1 MSTLIQSL
9 TRRIGYMLSLP
20 ERTVRSIAAVVG
32 GASTLLTE
40 TLFPE
45 ALRGTTLY
53 RVFVGDTQ
61 QFLIRQLAG
70 MKDDDPAD
78 GQTPAPASD
87 YAVRKTVG
95 AALETAGLFAMHLSP
110 LWVFAIAGDA
120 AAGTTVFLQRLTA
133 HLKANGVI
141 PEDTRV
147 DGLADL
153 LGAIQ
158 EASRASAGAV
168 DTPPLSAEELGRLAS
183 ELTDRYGRI
192 FGAATG
198 LLPRLETLW
207 KRMEQLAD
215 VNHVSLGRISGLL
228 TLDLARLGGR
238 GMGAAVAL
246 GQTGA
251 DIVAD
256 TILDSYAE
264 TLETIAR
271 QGLRDFVGTRL
282 APFVTAAARHFSPD
296 APTWTQSLLGLGET
310 PAPATGEDPKVS
322 GGSD

>member
-1 MSTLIQSL
+1 MSTLIQTL

-32 GASTLLTE
+32 GTSTLLTD

-53 RVFVGDTQ
+53 KVFVGDTQ
-61 QFLIRQLAG
+61 QFLIRQIAG
-70 MKDDDPAD
+70 VEGGATAD
-78 GQTPAPASD
+78 GQIPAPGGDFA
-87 YAVRKTVG
+87 ARKAVG

-120 AAGTTVFLQRLTA
+120 AAGTTAFLQRLTG

-141 PEDTRV
+141 PADARV
-147 DGLADL
+147 DGLTDL
-153 LGAIQ
+153 LAAIQ

-192 FGAATG
+192 FGAASG
-198 LLPRLETLW
+198 VLPRFEAIW
-207 KRMEQLAD
+207 SRMEQLAD
-215 VNHVSLGRISGLL
+215 VNQVSLGRISGLL
-228 TLDLARLGGR
+228 TLDLARVGGR
-238 GMGAAVAL
+238 SLGAAVAL

-256 TILDSYAE
+256 TILDSYAD
-264 TLETIAR
+264 TLEAIAR

-282 APFVTAAARHFSPD
+282 GPFAAAAARHFSPD
-296 APTWTQSLLGLGET
+296 TPTWTQSLLGLGR
-310 PAPATGEDPKVS
+310 PAAPVTDEDPKVS